1 MIEALK
7 SVFISP
13 RGTISS
19 KRLTGFLM
27 ITLAG
32 ALITYATLNTIKE
45 QKKEYEKLDKEI
57 RETIKQSIDLND
69 NLTGLIRDLIYGGV
83 ALVGSTIFEKKFKE
97 RKNETK

>member
-7 SVFISP
+7 TTFISP

-32 ALITYATLNTIKE
+32 ALITYSALRNVEFNT
-45 QKKEYEKLDKEI
+45 
-57 RETIKQSIDLND
+57 
-69 NLTGLIRDLIYGGV
+69 NLTGLVRDMIYGGV
-83 ALVGSTIFEKKFKE
+83 ALVGSTIFEKKFKDSQNA
-97 RKNETK
+97 KQ

>member
-32 ALITYATLNTIKE
+32 ALITYATLNG
-45 QKKEYEKLDKEI
+45 
-57 RETIKQSIDLND
+57 IDLNV
-69 NLTGLIRDLIYGGV
+69 NITGLIRDMIYGGV

-97 RKNETK
+97 RKNETQ

>member
-27 ITLAG
+27 ISLAG
-32 ALITYATLNTIKE
+32 ALITYATLNTI
-45 QKKEYEKLDKEI
+45 
-57 RETIKQSIDLND
+57 DLNV

-83 ALVGSTIFEKKFKE
+83 ALVGSTIFEKNFKKQ
-97 RKNETK
+97 KNETQ